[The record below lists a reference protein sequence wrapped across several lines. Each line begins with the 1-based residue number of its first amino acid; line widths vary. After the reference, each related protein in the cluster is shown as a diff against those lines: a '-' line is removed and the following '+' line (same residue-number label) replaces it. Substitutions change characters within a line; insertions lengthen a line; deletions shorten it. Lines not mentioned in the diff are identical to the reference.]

1 MTPASLI
8 SDRKKRP
15 HVADETPQLVEGEE
29 IAIDL
34 RDRGLAA
41 FLAWLIPGAGH
52 MYQRRWGKGIL
63 FFACVMGTFFSGMY
77 FGGGKVVYASWGE
90 TAEQR
95 RLYYFL
101 QVGVG
106 LPSIP
111 AMIQAKFPPPPPTN
125 VETPPWRRFM
135 APPYF
140 PREPY
145 RDPETGER
153 YMDELSKWN
162 TKYGDGFE
170 IGTVYTVIAGLL
182 NVLVI
187 FDAWGGPA
195 FAVVDER
202 RRKGAQDKPPPEK
215 SSGGTS

>member
-1 MTPASLI
+1 VNSGVVFPRQSAA
-8 SDRKKRP
+8 
-15 HVADETPQLVEGEE
+15 HVVDETPQLIEGEE

-41 FLAWLIPGAGH
+41 FLAWLVPGAGH
-52 MYQRRWGKGIL
+52 MYQRRYGKGLL
-63 FFACVMGTFFSGMY
+63 FFACVMGTFCSGMY

-106 LPSIP
+106 LPTMP
-111 AMIQAKFPPPPPTN
+111 AIVQAQYPPPPPH
-125 VETPPWRRFM
+125 VEAPAWRRFM

-140 PREPY
+140 PKQPPY
-145 RDPETGER
+145 TDPETGER
-153 YMDELSKWN
+153 YNDELAKWN
-162 TKYGDGFE
+162 KMYGDGFE

-202 RRKGAQDKPPPEK
+202 RRKGVQDKPPPDK
-215 SSGGTS
+215 TSGGG